1 MRYLTLYSNRI
12 KQVMEIN
19 IFKYNQRLDAAFLQ
33 SIYEDDMEHAAISFE
48 QFLLKYPVQL
58 KEVEDSFVIGDI
70 NTFRQKLHKLKPVFS
85 YVGLTKITADAEII
99 EKLCNETPD
108 INVINR
114 LYIDLKRQL
123 DEFIPIIK
131 DELRRLKL

>member
-19 IFKYNQRLDAAFLQ
+19 IFKYNQRLDAAFLR

-58 KEVEDSFVIGDI
+58 KEVEDSFAIGDI

>member
-1 MRYLTLYSNRI
+1 MRYLTLYINRI

-58 KEVEDSFVIGDI
+58 KEVEDSFAIGDI